1 MDLRPIP
8 ARDWADWY
16 TGELCASFP
25 ACECKPLE
33 AIRALAA
40 EGCYELLGLYDGAA
54 LLGYATLWSTPEWP
68 DYVLLDYLGVTAAR
82 RNGGLGGAILK
93 MLAAREA
100 GRRTVLVEAEAERS
114 GGPEEERP
122 LRLRRLG
129 FYARNGCIPVY
140 ESFNCGLL
148 CQVFVLGPAPAGS
161 GGPQGGSPC
170 HLRPGPD
177 GRGHRP
183 APRRVAGAALL
194 DVTEVLT

>member
-1 MDLRPIP
+1 MTLRDLTLQELHHLHRHELREAFPP
-8 ARDWADWY
+8 EELKPFAAMKKLYRAGVYHPVGAWE
-16 TGELCASFP
+16 GETLV
-25 ACECKPLE
+25 
-33 AIRALAA
+33 
-40 EGCYELLGLYDGAA
+40 GYA
-54 LLGYATLWSTPEWP
+54 LLWEAPQRK
-68 DYVLLDYLGVTAAR
+68 YVLIDYLGVTAAR

-148 CQVFVLGPAPAGS
+148 CQVFVLGPAPADQVDLKAAHRAIY
-161 GGPQGGSPC
+161 GPARTDVVIDPP
-170 HLRPGPD
+170 PGAVPE
-177 GRGHRP
+177 P
-183 APRRVAGAALL
+183 PYWM
-194 DVTEVLT
+194 

>member
-1 MDLRPIP
+1 MELRPIP

-16 TGELCASFP
+16 TQELCASFP

-40 EGCYELLGLYDGAA
+40 EGRYELLGLYDGAA

-82 RNGGLGGAILK
+82 RNGGLGSVILEK
-93 MLAAREA
+93 LR
-100 GRRTVLVEAEAERS
+100 EAERS

-148 CQVFVLGPAPAGS
+148 CQVFVLGPAPADQVDLKAAHRAIY
-161 GGPQGGSPC
+161 GPARTDVVIDPPPGASPE
-170 HLRPGPD
+170 PPYWM
-177 GRGHRP
+177 
-183 APRRVAGAALL
+183 
-194 DVTEVLT
+194 

>member
-1 MDLRPIP
+1 M
-8 ARDWADWY
+8 
-16 TGELCASFP
+16 S
-25 ACECKPLE
+25 
-33 AIRALAA
+33 
-40 EGCYELLGLYDGAA
+40 LLGLYDGAA

-114 GGPEEERP
+114 GGPVEERP

-148 CQVFVLGPAPAGS
+148 CQVFVLGPAPADQVDLKAAHRAIY
-161 GGPQGGSPC
+161 GPARTDVVIDPPPGASPE
-170 HLRPGPD
+170 PPYWM
-177 GRGHRP
+177 
-183 APRRVAGAALL
+183 
-194 DVTEVLT
+194 

>member
-16 TGELCASFP
+16 TQELCASFP

-93 MLAAREA
+93 MLAARET

-129 FYARNGCIPVY
+129 FYARNGELQLRPALP
-140 ESFNCGLL
+140 GL
-148 CQVFVLGPAPAGS
+148 CAGARPGGS
-161 GGPQGGSPC
+161 GGSQGGPPG

>member
-16 TGELCASFP
+16 TQELCASFP

-93 MLAAREA
+93 MLAARET
-100 GRRTVLVEAEAERS
+100 GRRTVLVEAGPCGCAAWGSMPETAAPPCMRASTAACSARS
-114 GGPEEERP
+114 LCWGPPRRIGRISRRP
-122 LRLRRLG
+122 T
-129 FYARNGCIPVY
+129 
-140 ESFNCGLL
+140 
-148 CQVFVLGPAPAGS
+148 GPSTA
-161 GGPQGGSPC
+161 
-170 HLRPGPD
+170 RPG
-177 GRGHRP
+177 R
-183 APRRVAGAALL
+183 
-194 DVTEVLT
+194 TWS

>member
-1 MDLRPIP
+1 MELRPIP
-8 ARDWADWY
+8 TRGWADWY
-16 TGELCASFP
+16 TQELCASFP

-40 EGCYELLGLYDGAA
+40 EGRYELLGLYDGAA

-129 FYARNGCIPVY
+129 FYARNGCTPV
-140 ESFNCGLL
+140 CGASTAACSARSL
-148 CQVFVLGPAPAGS
+148 CWGPPRRIGRIS
-161 GGPQGGSPC
+161 RRPTGPSTA
-170 HLRPGPD
+170 RPG
-177 GRGHRP
+177 R
-183 APRRVAGAALL
+183 
-194 DVTEVLT
+194 TWS

>member
-40 EGCYELLGLYDGAA
+40 EGRYELLGLCDGAA

-129 FYARNGCIPVY
+129 SMPETA
-140 ESFNCGLL
+140 
-148 CQVFVLGPAPAGS
+148 A
-161 GGPQGGSPC
+161 SPC
-170 HLRPGPD
+170 TRASTAACSARSLCWGPPRRIRWTSRRLTVPSTARPG
-177 GRGHRP
+177 R
-183 APRRVAGAALL
+183 
-194 DVTEVLT
+194 TWS